1 MIWLSLFVSAFLA
14 ATLLPLGSEALLAAF
29 YLDGHDA
36 LWLWLV
42 ASLGN
47 TLGSCC
53 NWLIGREL
61 LRFQG
66 RAWFP
71 FKPEH
76 IDAAQVR
83 FHRFGKWTLLL
94 AWLPIV
100 GDPLTLVAGLMRVR
114 FWLFL
119 GLVFVGKG
127 ARYGVVLWLAGL
139 VV

>member
-14 ATLLPLGSEALLAAF
+14 ATLLPLGSEALLIAF
-29 YLDGHDA
+29 ARDGHSTF
-36 LWLWLV
+36 WLWLV

-61 LRFQG
+61 LRFQNKS
-66 RAWFP
+66 WFP
-71 FKPEH
+71 FK
-76 IDAAQVR
+76 AAQIEAAQAR
-83 FHRFGKWTLLL
+83 FHRYGGWTLLL

-100 GDPLTLVAGLMRVR
+100 GDPLTLVAGVMRVR

-119 GLVFVGKG
+119 GLVFVGKA

-139 VV
+139 AV